1 MLVRTSK
8 SYFKSTSFL
17 VYWPDQITEPWT
29 HEKRST
35 ITSTSM
41 RLQEMITRVHSRL
54 TIISTVLTNVVT
66 SSMSVPTVPD
76 LRSFHVDDA
85 VATSCEDHF
94 AYLFLTC
101 SLLNMIVDM
110 SAV

>member
-1 MLVRTSK
+1 
-8 SYFKSTSFL
+8 
-17 VYWPDQITEPWT
+17 
-29 HEKRST
+29 
-35 ITSTSM
+35 
-41 RLQEMITRVHSRL
+41 
-54 TIISTVLTNVVT
+54 
-66 SSMSVPTVPD
+66 MSVPTVPD